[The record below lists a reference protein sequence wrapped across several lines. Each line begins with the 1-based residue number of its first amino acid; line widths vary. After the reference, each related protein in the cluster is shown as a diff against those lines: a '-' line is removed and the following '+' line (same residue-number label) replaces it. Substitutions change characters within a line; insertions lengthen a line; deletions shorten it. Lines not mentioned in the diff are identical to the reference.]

1 MKKTIIVLFCIF
13 LAIIISLY
21 AYYLN
26 SQNILNSVKKFNYQF
41 EQYFDK
47 EFFGAEVA
55 TILNKAIDNNDRY
68 EIPKT
73 DKGKYIE
80 DNAYCLKILIKFK
93 DVDDFFEMESIN
105 SKGIETF
112 VKNFNMSTFKITDYK
127 YNEKTK
133 RIGKIVIEEIKIGNI

>member
-105 SKGIETF
+105 SKGIENF